1 VAAGP
6 KKLENGLPKRQRPQ
20 AVDCLRT
27 LGRRENSMKRHVEP
41 TSADSVV
48 PQLRQSLSA
57 SES

>member
-6 KKLENGLPKRQRPQ
+6 RKLQNGLPKRQKPW

-27 LGRRENSMKRHVEP
+27 LGRRENNTNRCVEP
-41 TSADSVV
+41 ASADSAML
-48 PQLRQSLSA
+48 QLRQSLSA